1 MEVKGIVQL
10 PGAATQTRR
19 TGAAHFRS
27 IRRLGLQ
34 GQLAASARASCSAG
48 SVARSRRSVTVT
60 VPNEHLAIYI
70 REPAHGLPS
79 TLFWAGTISR
89 NADNIGITCTPS
101 PFSRIQNNSGVPHG
115 LTGSL
120 SGRLSVRQSRREG
133 PPMSNMGRREFVALL
148 GGAAAAWPL
157 RRARNRPRCR

>member
-1 MEVKGIVQL
+1 VEVKGIVQL

-89 NADNIGITCTPS
+89 NADDIGITCTPS
-101 PFSRIQNNSGVPHG
+101 PSQLNSEQFRSAPR
-115 LTGSL
+115 TSWPPC
-120 SGRLSVRQSRREG
+120 GRLMMRQNRLSWSV
-133 PPMSNMGRREFVALL
+133 GRLAVLIH
-148 GGAAAAWPL
+148 GGRSGWNGK
-157 RRARNRPRCR
+157 R